1 MTGTPDLVIRGG
13 TIADGLGG
21 ELFEADVAIT
31 NGRISEIGKVSAK
44 GKEEID
50 ARGKLV
56 TPGFVDV
63 HTHYDGQVTWSQDI
77 TPSSQNGVTTAI
89 MGNCGVGFAP
99 CRPSDHHRLIQLME
113 GVEDIPEPVLS
124 AGIPWS
130 WESFPDYMEWLSKR
144 HFDIDIGA
152 QLPHAALR
160 VYVMGERGARRDP
173 STAEDNRAMAALAG
187 DAVRAGALGFSTSR
201 TLNHRTSTGDFT
213 PTLKAG
219 EDELT
224 AIAGAMHKVGRSV
237 LQFVLDLS
245 TLDEDLPMMLR
256 VAANTQIP
264 VSFSI
269 TQNDKAPQRWRQTLD
284 MIRDAS
290 ARGLSITAQIAARP
304 VGLML
309 GLELSRNP
317 FQTHPSYQAIAHL
330 PLKPSGWRGC
340 ISPRCAPRSSA
351 RHATATDDPLFFRP
365 NYDKM
370 YLLGNPPDYE
380 QPPENTLGAQARRHG
395 QQPEALAYDAM
406 LTDDGRGMLYVPFL
420 NYSDGNLDATR
431 EMLRDPN
438 SVPGL
443 SDGGAHCGII
453 CDASFPTYLLTHWT
467 RDRSRGEKLSIPF
480 VVAAQS
486 RKTALSV
493 GLHDRGVIAPGY
505 KADINVIDYDKLHL
519 HPPKVHY
526 DLPVGG
532 RRLLQRGRRLRRHHR
547 LRRGDAA
554 RRHRHGIASG
564 QIGARRAGQQV
575 PVRRGGGLK
584 PGDSTK
590 PVSFPRRQER
600 HERLRYAS
608 GKFGLRNRL
617 PHQPCPFRV
626 GPQQQQAGH
635 S

>member
-1 MTGTPDLVIRGG
+1 MTSNPDLVIRRGNV
-13 TIADGLGG
+13 ADGLGG
-21 ELFEADVAIT
+21 EVFEADVAISG
-31 NGRISEIGKVSAK
+31 GRITEVGRVLAK

-63 HTHYDGQVTWSQDI
+63 HTHYDGQVTWSQEI

-99 CRPSDHHRLIQLME
+99 CRPADHVRLIQLME

-124 AGIPWS
+124 AGIPWA
-130 WESFPDYMEWLSKR
+130 WESFPDYLEWLSKR
-144 HFDIDIGA
+144 HFDVDIGA

-173 STAEDNRAMAALAG
+173 STAEDNQAMATLAAE
-187 DAVRAGALGFSTSR
+187 AVRAGALGFSTSR

-224 AIAGAMHKVGRSV
+224 AIADAMQRQGRSV

-245 TLDEDLPMMLR
+245 TIDEDLPMMLR
-256 VAANTQIP
+256 VAENTRCPI
-264 VSFSI
+264 SFSI
-269 TQNDKAPQRWRQTLD
+269 TQNDKAPRRWRQTLD
-284 MIRDAS
+284 EINAAAS
-290 ARGLSITAQIAARP
+290 RGLSVTAQIAARP
-304 VGLML
+304 VGLLL

-317 FQTHPSYQAIAHL
+317 FQTHPSYKAIANL
-330 PLKPSGWRGC
+330 PLSQRLARLRQPEIRAAILSETPS
-340 ISPRCAPRSSA
+340 S
-351 RHATATDDPLFFRP
+351 TDDPLFFRP

-370 YLLGNPPDYE
+370 YLLGDPPDYE
-380 QPPENTLGAQARRHG
+380 QPPENTLGAQARRQG
-395 QQPEALAYDAM
+395 KRPEELAYEAM
-406 LTDDGRGMLYVPFL
+406 LSDNGRGMLYVPFL
-420 NYSDGNLDATR
+420 NYADGNLDATR
-431 EMLRDPN
+431 EMLCDPQ

-467 RDRSRGEKLSIPF
+467 RDRSRGEKLPIPF

-486 RKTALSV
+486 RKTALSA
-493 GLHDRGVIAPGY
+493 GLSDRGIIAVGY
-505 KADINVIDYDKLHL
+505 KADVNVIDYDRLHL

-532 RRLLQRGRRLRRHHR
+532 RRLLQQVDGFE
-547 LRRGDAA
+547 AT
-554 RRHRHGIASG
+554 IVSG
-564 QIGARRAGQQV
+564 VITQRNGVATGARPGRL
-575 PVRRGGGLK
+575 VRGAQ
-584 PGDSTK
+584 
-590 PVSFPRRQER
+590 RQA
-600 HERLRYAS
+600 H
-608 GKFGLRNRL
+608 
-617 PHQPCPFRV
+617 
-626 GPQQQQAGH
+626 
-635 S
+635 

>member
-1 MTGTPDLVIRGG
+1 MALNPDMVIRGG
-13 TIADGLGG
+13 NIADGFGG
-21 ELFEADVAIT
+21 ELFEADVAIAD
-31 NGRISEIGKVSAK
+31 GRITEVGRVTAK

-56 TPGFVDV
+56 APGFVDV

-99 CRPSDHHRLIQLME
+99 CRPSDHVRLIQLME

-124 AGIPWS
+124 AGIPWA

-144 HFDIDIGA
+144 NFDVDVGA

-173 STAEDNRAMAALAG
+173 ATAEDNSAMAALAG

-201 TLNHRTSTGDFT
+201 TLNHRTSTGDYT

-237 LQFVLDLS
+237 LQFVLDQAS
-245 TLDEDLPMMLR
+245 IHEDLPMMLR
-256 VAANTQIP
+256 VAENSKCPI
-264 VSFSI
+264 SFSI
-269 TQNDKAPQRWRQTLD
+269 TQADKAPRRWRQTLD
-284 MIRDAS
+284 TIKEAS
-290 ARGLSITAQIAARP
+290 GRGLSITTQIAARP
-304 VGLML
+304 VGLLL

-317 FQTHPSYQAIAHL
+317 FQTHPSYKAIANL
-330 PLKPSGWRGC
+330 PLAERLIRLHQPDVRAAILGET
-340 ISPRCAPRSSA
+340 P
-351 RHATATDDPLFFRP
+351 TTTDDPLFFRP

-370 YLLGNPPDYE
+370 YLLGDPPDYE
-380 QPPENTLGAQARRHG
+380 QPPENALGAQARQRG
-395 QQPEALAYDAM
+395 CQPEALAYDAM
-406 LTDDGRGMLYVPFL
+406 LSGDGRGMLYVPFL
-420 NYSDGNLDATR
+420 NYADGNLDAVR
-431 EMLRDPN
+431 EMLSDPH

-467 RDRSRGEKLSIPF
+467 RDRKRGEKLSIPF

-493 GLHDRGVIAPGY
+493 GLYDRGVVAPGY
-505 KADINVIDYDKLHL
+505 KADINVIDYDRLHL

-532 RRLLQRGRRLRRHHR
+532 RRLLQQVDGY
-547 LRRGDAA
+547 DATIVSGVVTQ
-554 RRHRHGIASG
+554 RHGVAT
-564 QIGARRAGQQV
+564 GARPGRL
-575 PVRRGGGLK
+575 VRGAQRNPQGI
-584 PGDSTK
+584 
-590 PVSFPRRQER
+590 EAA
-600 HERLRYAS
+600 AS
-608 GKFGLRNRL
+608 
-617 PHQPCPFRV
+617 
-626 GPQQQQAGH
+626 
-635 S
+635 

>member
-1 MTGTPDLVIRGG
+1 MSIPDLVIRGG
-13 TIADGLGG
+13 TVADGNGC

-31 NGRISEIGKVSAK
+31 GGKISEVGKISTK
-44 GKEEID
+44 GAEEID

-99 CRPSDHHRLIQLME
+99 CKPADHTRLIQLME

-124 AGIPWS
+124 AGIPWA
-130 WESFPDYMEWLSKR
+130 WESFPDYMDWLSKR
-144 HFDIDIGA
+144 DFDIDVGA

-173 STAEDNRAMAALAG
+173 STAEDNAAMAKLAG
-187 DAVRAGALGFSTSR
+187 EAVRSGALGFSTSR
-201 TLNHRTSTGDFT
+201 TLNHRTSTGDYT

-224 AIAGAMHKVGRSV
+224 AIAGAMHSQGRSV

-245 TLDEDLPMMLR
+245 TIHEDLPMMLR
-256 VAANTQIP
+256 VADSTKCPI
-264 VSFSI
+264 SFSI
-269 TQNDKAPQRWRQTLD
+269 TQNDKSPNRWRQTLD
-284 MIRDAS
+284 EINA
-290 ARGLSITAQIAARP
+290 AAKRGLSITAQIAARP
-304 VGLML
+304 VGLLL

-317 FQTHPSYQAIAHL
+317 FQTHPSYKAIAHL
-330 PLKPSGWRGC
+330 PLKERL
-340 ISPRCAPRSSA
+340 A
-351 RHATATDDPLFFRP
+351 RLHQSEVRRAILSETATSTDDPLFFRP

-370 YLLGNPPDYE
+370 FLLGDPPDYE
-380 QPPENTLGAQARRHG
+380 QPPENALGPQAQKQDR
-395 QQPEALAYDAM
+395 QPEELAYEAM
-406 LTDDGRGMLYVPFL
+406 LSDEGRGMLYVPFL
-420 NYSDGNLDATR
+420 NYADGNLDATR
-431 EMLRDPN
+431 EMLIHPQ

-467 RDRSRGEKLSIPF
+467 RDRKRGEKLSIPF

-493 GLHDRGVIAPGY
+493 GLTDRGLIAPGY
-505 KADINVIDYDKLHL
+505 KADVNVIDYDRLHL

-532 RRLLQRGRRLRRHHR
+532 RRLLQDVDGYEATIVSGVVTRRHGEATGRRPGKLI
-547 LRRGDAA
+547 RGAQ
-554 RRHRHGIASG
+554 GM
-564 QIGARRAGQQV
+564 
-575 PVRRGGGLK
+575 
-584 PGDSTK
+584 
-590 PVSFPRRQER
+590 
-600 HERLRYAS
+600 
-608 GKFGLRNRL
+608 N
-617 PHQPCPFRV
+617 
-626 GPQQQQAGH
+626 
-635 S
+635 

>member
-1 MTGTPDLVIRGG
+1 MASNPDLVIRAGS
-13 TIADGLGG
+13 IADGLGG
-21 ELFEADVAIT
+21 ELFEADVAVSD
-31 NGRISEIGKVSAK
+31 GRISEVGKVLGK
-44 GKEEID
+44 GKQEID

-56 TPGFVDV
+56 TPGFVDI

-99 CRPSDHHRLIQLME
+99 CKPGDHQRLIQLME

-130 WESFPDYMEWLSKR
+130 WESFPDYMDWLSQR
-144 HFDIDIGA
+144 QFDIDIGA

-173 STAEDNRAMAALAG
+173 STAADNQAMAALAR

-201 TLNHRTSTGDFT
+201 TLNHRTSTGDYT

-224 AIAGAMHKVGRSV
+224 AIAAAMQGVGRSV

-245 TLDEDLPMMLR
+245 TIHEDLPMMLR
-256 VAANTQIP
+256 VAENTRCPI
-264 VSFSI
+264 SFSI

-284 MIRDAS
+284 SINEAS
-290 ARGLSITAQIAARP
+290 SRGLSITAQIAARP
-304 VGLML
+304 VGLLL

-317 FQTHPSYQAIAHL
+317 FQTHPSYRAIAGL
-330 PLKPSGWRGC
+330 PLAERLIRLRRPEVRAAILSET
-340 ISPRCAPRSSA
+340 
-351 RHATATDDPLFFRP
+351 ATSTDDPLFFRP

-370 YLLGNPPDYE
+370 YLLGDPPDYE
-380 QPPENTLGAQARRHG
+380 QPPENSLGSQARRQG
-395 QQPEALAYDAM
+395 RRPEELAYDAM
-406 LTDDGRGMLYVPFL
+406 LSDEGRGMLYVPFL
-420 NYSDGNLDATR
+420 NYADGNLDATR
-431 EMLRDPN
+431 EMLRDPCA
-438 SVPGL
+438 VPGL

-505 KADINVIDYDKLHL
+505 KADLNVIDYDRLHL

-532 RRLLQRGRRLRRHHR
+532 RRLLQRVDGYEATIVSGTVTQLHGSATEARPGRLV
-547 LRRGDAA
+547 RGA
-554 RRHRHGIASG
+554 
-564 QIGARRAGQQV
+564 Q
-575 PVRRGGGLK
+575 GL
-584 PGDSTK
+584 
-590 PVSFPRRQER
+590 
-600 HERLRYAS
+600 L
-608 GKFGLRNRL
+608 N
-617 PHQPCPFRV
+617 
-626 GPQQQQAGH
+626 
-635 S
+635 

>member
-1 MTGTPDLVIRGG
+1 MSTTPDLVIRGG
-13 TIADGLGG
+13 NVADGSGG

-31 NGRISEIGKVSAK
+31 GGKISEVGKVSAR
-44 GKEEID
+44 GREEID

-99 CRPSDHHRLIQLME
+99 CKPDDHTRLIQLME

-124 AGIPWS
+124 AGIPWA
-130 WESFPDYMEWLSKR
+130 WESFPDYMDWLAKR
-144 HFDIDIGA
+144 DFDIDVGA

-173 STAEDNRAMAALAG
+173 STAEDNATMAKLAG
-187 DAVRAGALGFSTSR
+187 EAVRSGALGFSTSR

-224 AIAGAMHKVGRSV
+224 AIAGAMHREGRSV

-245 TLDEDLPMMLR
+245 TIHEDLPMMLR
-256 VAANTQIP
+256 VADSTNCPI
-264 VSFSI
+264 SFSI

-284 MIRDAS
+284 EINAAAR
-290 ARGLSITAQIAARP
+290 RGLSVTAQIAARP
-304 VGLML
+304 VGLLL

-317 FQTHPSYQAIAHL
+317 FQTHPSYRAIAHL
-330 PLKPSGWRGC
+330 PLQERLALLRQSDVRKAILSET
-340 ISPRCAPRSSA
+340 
-351 RHATATDDPLFFRP
+351 ATATDDPLFFRP

-370 YLLGNPPDYE
+370 FLLGDPPDYE
-380 QPPENTLGAQARRHG
+380 QPPENALGPQARRQG
-395 QQPEALAYDAM
+395 RQPEELAYDAM
-406 LTDDGRGMLYVPFL
+406 LSDEGRGMLYVPFL

-431 EMLRDPN
+431 EMLLDPR

-467 RDRSRGEKLSIPF
+467 RDRKRGEKLTIPF

-493 GLHDRGVIAPGY
+493 GLTDRGLIAPGY
-505 KADINVIDYDKLHL
+505 KADVNVIDYDRLHL

-532 RRLLQRGRRLRRHHR
+532 RRLLQNVDGYEATIVSGVVTRRHGEATGRRPGKLI
-547 LRRGDAA
+547 RGAQ
-554 RRHRHGIASG
+554 G
-564 QIGARRAGQQV
+564 V
-575 PVRRGGGLK
+575 
-584 PGDSTK
+584 
-590 PVSFPRRQER
+590 
-600 HERLRYAS
+600 
-608 GKFGLRNRL
+608 N
-617 PHQPCPFRV
+617 
-626 GPQQQQAGH
+626 
-635 S
+635 

>member
-1 MTGTPDLVIRGG
+1 MPANPDLVIRSG
-13 TIADGLGG
+13 TIADGSGG
-21 ELFEADVAIT
+21 KLFEADIAIQD
-31 NGRISEIGKVSAK
+31 GRISEVGKVK
-44 GKEEID
+44 GKGREEID

-56 TPGFVDV
+56 APGFVDI

-77 TPSSQNGVTTAI
+77 SPSSQNGVTTAI

-99 CRPSDHHRLIQLME
+99 CRPTDHQRLIQLME

-124 AGIPWS
+124 AGIPWE
-130 WESFPDYMEWLSKR
+130 WESFPDYMDWLAKR
-144 HFDIDIGA
+144 DFDIDIGA

-173 STAEDNRAMAALAG
+173 STAEDNAKMAKLAG

-224 AIAGAMHKVGRSV
+224 AIAAAMHGEGRSV
-237 LQFVLDLS
+237 LQFVLDRS
-245 TLDEDLPMMLR
+245 TLHEDLPMMLR
-256 VAANTQIP
+256 VADKTKCPI
-264 VSFSI
+264 SFSV
-269 TQNDKAPQRWRQTLD
+269 TQNDRAPQRWRQTLAE
-284 MIRDAS
+284 INAAA

-304 VGLML
+304 VGLLL

-317 FQTHPSYQAIAHL
+317 FQTHPSYRAIAHL
-330 PLKPSGWRGC
+330 PLAERLKLLRQPQLRATILKES
-340 ISPRCAPRSSA
+340 
-351 RHATATDDPLFFRP
+351 ATATDDPLFFRP
-365 NYDKM
+365 DYDKM
-370 YLLGNPPDYE
+370 YLLGDPPDYE
-380 QPPENTLGAQARRHG
+380 QAPENALGPQARKLG
-395 QQPEALAYDAM
+395 KQPEELAYDAM
-406 LTDDGRGMLYVPFL
+406 LSDEGRGMLYVPFL
-420 NYSDGNLDATR
+420 NYADGNLEATR
-431 EMLRDPN
+431 AMLCDPR

-493 GLHDRGVIAPGY
+493 GLADRGLIAPGY
-505 KADINVIDYDKLHL
+505 KADINVIDYDRLHL

-532 RRLLQRGRRLRRHHR
+532 RRLLQQVDGY
-547 LRRGDAA
+547 DAT
-554 RRHRHGIASG
+554 IVSG
-564 QIGARRAGQQV
+564 VVTQRDGAPTGARPGRL
-575 PVRRGGGLK
+575 VRGVQGSL
-584 PGDSTK
+584 
-590 PVSFPRRQER
+590 Q
-600 HERLRYAS
+600 
-608 GKFGLRNRL
+608 
-617 PHQPCPFRV
+617 
-626 GPQQQQAGH
+626 
-635 S
+635 

>member
-1 MTGTPDLVIRGG
+1 MASHPDLVIRGG

-31 NGRISEIGKVSAK
+31 DGRITEVGRVLSK
-44 GKEEID
+44 GTEEID
-50 ARGKLV
+50 AKGKLV
-56 TPGFVDV
+56 APGFVDI

-99 CRPSDHHRLIQLME
+99 CRPDDHFRLIQLME

-124 AGIPWS
+124 AGIPWA
-130 WESFPDYMEWLSKR
+130 WESFPDYMDWLSKR
-144 HFDIDIGA
+144 QFDIDVGA

-173 STAEDNRAMAALAG
+173 STQDDNKQMAALAR

-224 AIAGAMHKVGRSV
+224 AIAEAMHGQGRSV

-245 TLDEDLPMMLR
+245 SLDEDLPMMLR
-256 VAANTQIP
+256 VAENTGCPIT
-264 VSFSI
+264 FSI
-269 TQNDKAPQRWRQTLD
+269 TQSDRAPRRWRQTLD
-284 MIRDAS
+284 EINAAA

-304 VGLML
+304 VGLLL

-317 FQTHPSYQAIAHL
+317 FQTHPSYKAIAKL
-330 PLKPSGWRGC
+330 PLEERLKRLHQPDVRAAILSE
-340 ISPRCAPRSSA
+340 S
-351 RHATATDDPLFFRP
+351 ATATDDPLFFRP

-380 QPPENTLGAQARRHG
+380 QPPENALGPQARRQG
-395 QQPEALAYDAM
+395 RQPEELAYDAM
-406 LTDDGRGMLYVPFL
+406 LSDQGRGMLYVPFL
-420 NYSDGNLDATR
+420 NYADGNLDATR
-431 EMLRDPN
+431 EMLRDPR

-467 RDRSRGEKLSIPF
+467 RDRTRGEKLSIPF

-493 GLHDRGVIAPGY
+493 GLTDRGLLAPGY
-505 KADINVIDYDKLHL
+505 KADINVIDYDRLHL

-532 RRLLQRGRRLRRHHR
+532 RRLLQQVDGYDATIVSGVVTQRGGAATGARPGRL
-547 LRRGDAA
+547 LRGAQGSLQSIDAA
-554 RRHRHGIASG
+554 AS
-564 QIGARRAGQQV
+564 
-575 PVRRGGGLK
+575 
-584 PGDSTK
+584 
-590 PVSFPRRQER
+590 
-600 HERLRYAS
+600 
-608 GKFGLRNRL
+608 
-617 PHQPCPFRV
+617 
-626 GPQQQQAGH
+626 
-635 S
+635 

>member
-1 MTGTPDLVIRGG
+1 MALNPDLVIRGG
-13 TIADGLGG
+13 NIADGLGG
-21 ELFEADVAIT
+21 DLFEADIAIKD
-31 NGRISEIGKVSAK
+31 GRIVEVGRIAAK

-56 TPGFVDV
+56 APGFVDV

-99 CRPSDHHRLIQLME
+99 CRPSDHVRLIQLME

-124 AGIPWS
+124 AGIPWA

-144 HFDIDIGA
+144 SFDVDVGA

-173 STAEDNRAMAALAG
+173 ATAEDNTAMAALAG

-201 TLNHRTSTGDFT
+201 TLNHRTSTGDYT

-237 LQFVLDLS
+237 LQFVLDQAS
-245 TLDEDLPMMLR
+245 IHEDLPMMLR
-256 VAANTQIP
+256 VAENSKCPI
-264 VSFSI
+264 SFSI
-269 TQNDKAPQRWRQTLD
+269 TQADKAPRRWRQTLD
-284 MIRDAS
+284 TISEAS
-290 ARGLSITAQIAARP
+290 GRGLSITTQIAARP
-304 VGLML
+304 VGLLL

-317 FQTHPSYQAIAHL
+317 FQTHPSYKAIASL
-330 PLKPSGWRGC
+330 PLAERLKRLHQPDVRAAILSET
-340 ISPRCAPRSSA
+340 P
-351 RHATATDDPLFFRP
+351 TTTDDPLFFRP

-370 YLLGNPPDYE
+370 YLLGDPPDYE
-380 QPPENTLGAQARRHG
+380 QPAENALGAQARQRG
-395 QQPEALAYDAM
+395 CQPEALAYDAM
-406 LTDDGRGMLYVPFL
+406 LSDNGRGMLYVPFL
-420 NYSDGNLDATR
+420 NYADGNLDAVR
-431 EMLRDPN
+431 EMLSDPH

-467 RDRSRGEKLSIPF
+467 RDRTRGEKLSIPF

-493 GLHDRGVIAPGY
+493 GLYDRGVIAPGY

-532 RRLLQRGRRLRRHHR
+532 RRLLQQVDGY
-547 LRRGDAA
+547 DAT
-554 RRHRHGIASG
+554 IVSG
-564 QIGARRAGQQV
+564 V
-575 PVRRGGGLK
+575 VTRRGGSATGAR
-584 PGDSTK
+584 PG
-590 PVSFPRRQER
+590 
-600 HERLRYAS
+600 RLVRGAQRIPQGIEAAAS
-608 GKFGLRNRL
+608 
-617 PHQPCPFRV
+617 
-626 GPQQQQAGH
+626 
-635 S
+635 

>member
-1 MTGTPDLVIRGG
+1 MTSAPDIVIRGG
-13 TIADGLGG
+13 TIADGSGG
-21 ELFEADVAIT
+21 DLYEADVAIMGGKIT
-31 NGRISEIGKVSAK
+31 EVGKVS
-44 GKEEID
+44 GKAREEID

-56 TPGFVDV
+56 APGFVDV

-99 CRPSDHHRLIQLME
+99 CRPSDHTRLIQLME

-124 AGIPWS
+124 AGIPWE
-130 WESFPDYMEWLSKR
+130 WESFPDYMNWLSQR
-144 HFDIDIGA
+144 SFDVDIGA

-173 STAEDNRAMAALAG
+173 STLEDNRQMAALAG

-201 TLNHRTSTGDFT
+201 TLNHRTSTGDYT

-224 AIAGAMHKVGRSV
+224 AIAGAMHGVGRSV

-245 TLDEDLPMMLR
+245 TVHEDLPMMLR
-256 VAANTQIP
+256 VAENTKCPI
-264 VSFSI
+264 SFSI
-269 TQNDKAPQRWRQTLD
+269 TQNDKAPRRWRQTLD
-284 MIRDAS
+284 TISEATR
-290 ARGLSITAQIAARP
+290 RGLSITAQIAARP

-317 FQTHPSYQAIAHL
+317 FQTHPSYKAIAHL
-330 PLKPSGWRGC
+330 PLKERV
-340 ISPRCAPRSSA
+340 A
-351 RHATATDDPLFFRP
+351 RLRRPEVRAAILVENASDTDDPLFFRP

-380 QPPENTLGAQARRHG
+380 QPPENTLGAQARRLG
-395 QQPEALAYDAM
+395 KRPEELAYDAM
-406 LTDDGRGMLYVPFL
+406 LTDEGRGMLYVPFL
-420 NYSDGNLDATR
+420 NYADGNLDATR
-431 EMLRDPN
+431 EMLLDPN
-438 SVPGL
+438 AVPGL

-480 VVAAQS
+480 VIAVQS

-493 GLHDRGVIAPGY
+493 GLADRGLIAPGY
-505 KADINVIDYDKLHL
+505 KADVNVIDYDRLHL

-532 RRLLQRGRRLRRHHR
+532 RRLLQQVDGYDATIVSGVVTQRG
-547 LRRGDAA
+547 GVAT
-554 RRHRHGIASG
+554 
-564 QIGARRAGQQV
+564 GARPGRLI
-575 PVRRGGGLK
+575 RGTQGL
-584 PGDSTK
+584 
-590 PVSFPRRQER
+590 
-600 HERLRYAS
+600 
-608 GKFGLRNRL
+608 
-617 PHQPCPFRV
+617 HQ
-626 GPQQQQAGH
+626 AA
-635 S
+635 

>member
-1 MTGTPDLVIRGG
+1 MSNPDLVIRGG
-13 TIADGLGG
+13 TVADGRGG

-31 NGRISEIGKVSAK
+31 GGKVSEVGKVSGK
-44 GKEEID
+44 GAEEID

-99 CRPSDHHRLIQLME
+99 CKPADHTRLIQLME

-124 AGIPWS
+124 AGIPWA
-130 WESFPDYMEWLSKR
+130 WESFPDYMNWLSKR
-144 HFDIDIGA
+144 DFDIDVGA

-173 STAEDNRAMAALAG
+173 STAEDNAAMAKLAG
-187 DAVRAGALGFSTSR
+187 EAVRSGALGFSTSR

-224 AIAGAMHKVGRSV
+224 AIAEAMHSQGRSV

-245 TLDEDLPMMLR
+245 TIHEDLPMMLR
-256 VAANTQIP
+256 VADPTKCPI
-264 VSFSI
+264 SFSI
-269 TQNDKAPQRWRQTLD
+269 TQNDRSPNRWRQTLD
-284 MIRDAS
+284 EINA
-290 ARGLSITAQIAARP
+290 AAKRGLSITAQIAARP
-304 VGLML
+304 VGLLL

-317 FQTHPSYQAIAHL
+317 FQTHPSYRAIAHL
-330 PLKPSGWRGC
+330 PLKERL
-340 ISPRCAPRSSA
+340 A
-351 RHATATDDPLFFRP
+351 RLQQSDVRKAILSETATATDDPLFFRP

-370 YLLGNPPDYE
+370 FLLGDPPDYE
-380 QPPENTLGAQARRHG
+380 QPPENALGPQARKQGR
-395 QQPEALAYDAM
+395 QPEELAYDAM
-406 LTDDGRGMLYVPFL
+406 LSDEGRGMLYVPFL
-420 NYSDGNLDATR
+420 NYADGNLDATR
-431 EMLRDPN
+431 EMLIDPQ

-443 SDGGAHCGII
+443 SDGGGII

-467 RDRSRGEKLSIPF
+467 RDRTRGEKLSIPF

-493 GLHDRGVIAPGY
+493 GLTDRGLIAPGY
-505 KADINVIDYDKLHL
+505 KADVNVIDYDRLHL

-532 RRLLQRGRRLRRHHR
+532 RRLLQDVDGYEATIVSGVVTRRHGEATGRRPGKLI
-547 LRRGDAA
+547 RGAQ
-554 RRHRHGIASG
+554 GLAS
-564 QIGARRAGQQV
+564 
-575 PVRRGGGLK
+575 
-584 PGDSTK
+584 
-590 PVSFPRRQER
+590 
-600 HERLRYAS
+600 
-608 GKFGLRNRL
+608 
-617 PHQPCPFRV
+617 
-626 GPQQQQAGH
+626 
-635 S
+635 